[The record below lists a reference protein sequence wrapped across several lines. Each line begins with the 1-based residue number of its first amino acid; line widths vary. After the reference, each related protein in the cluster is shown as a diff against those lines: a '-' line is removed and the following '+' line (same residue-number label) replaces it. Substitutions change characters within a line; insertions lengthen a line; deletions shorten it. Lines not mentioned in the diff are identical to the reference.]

1 MRWIGGPPEKLGG
14 FDYDGEFA
22 WQRGTVRGRQPVG
35 AALVFP
41 GPAWIDHAAWAL
53 HAGLGYTTKAPGFP
67 LRFYGEF
74 NHATGDK
81 NPGDSRDESFLNLFP
96 TNHKFYGGMDVFAWK
111 NMSEFAFAA
120 AATFTKQTKLRIEHH
135 FFSLAETNDAW
146 FRATAVTAV
155 RALTPAARAASRT
168 AGQETDLVVSHT
180 LNAHVALDAG
190 WSFFATGRYLT
201 QTGGASN
208 ATFGY
213 VQSVFQW

>member
-1 MRWIGGPPEKLGG
+1 MIDDLFAGVYSRFAASDTLKLEPYALWREKKSDTLYSVAGVGAARPYDIPQKIATLGVRWIGGPPEKLGG

-146 FRATAVTAV
+146 FRANAVT
-155 RALTPAARAASRT
+155 
-168 AGQETDLVVSHT
+168 
-180 LNAHVALDAG
+180 
-190 WSFFATGRYLT
+190 
-201 QTGGASN
+201 
-208 ATFGY
+208 
-213 VQSVFQW
+213 